1 MIYIGKEFLVPF
13 KGYVCKL
20 CDCLLLDQQLISVH
34 CQTSAHYMN
43 HTAMVKMK
51 EATSEG
57 KIRSF
62 NEVDKNRVVTSEN
75 TVKENNNGR
84 FS

>member
-1 MIYIGKEFLVPF
+1 MIYKGKALLVPF

-20 CDCLLLDQQLISVH
+20 CNCLLLDQQRISIH

-43 HTAMVKMK
+43 YTAMVKMK

-57 KIRSF
+57 KTQGF
-62 NEVDKNRVVTSEN
+62 DEVDKNGVVTDED
-75 TVKENNNGR
+75 TVKKK
-84 FS
+84 